1 MELKTKL
8 SKEEIVR
15 IHILSSI
22 IKQDII
28 LHEQFP
34 SQNIMGYLLN
44 YSKEIQEI
52 LKK

>member
-8 SKEEIVR
+8 SKDEIFR

-34 SQNIMGYLLN
+34 SQDIMGALLY

-52 LKK
+52 LKN